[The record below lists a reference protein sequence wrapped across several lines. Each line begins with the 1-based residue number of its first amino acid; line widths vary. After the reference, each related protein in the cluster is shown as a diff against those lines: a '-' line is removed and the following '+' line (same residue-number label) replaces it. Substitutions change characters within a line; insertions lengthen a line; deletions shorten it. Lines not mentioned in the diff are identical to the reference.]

1 VLDGRYRIDGV
12 LGGGAMARVYRAEH
26 LGIARPVAIKVLHAA
41 LRYSRDA
48 VTRFQ
53 REATTSGRLVHPN
66 IVTVTDAGML
76 PDGRCF
82 LVMEA
87 LDGET
92 LADRLEHEG
101 RLPWRK
107 AVALLGEILAGLRL
121 AHDHGVVHRDIKPEN
136 LFLLRGDASPLV
148 KILDFG
154 IARLVEGVA
163 GGSRITQSGL
173 TIGTPLYMSPEQAV
187 DGEITP
193 ASDLYSSTV
202 VLFEMVTGQMPF
214 YYEDPVATM
223 KAHLNETPPSLQE
236 IAPELDLPEQLEEI
250 VRRGLAKTVIER
262 IPSADSYLRTLDE
275 LMAAEAIP
283 HRGLRLATAPPVE
296 GPSAAALI
304 GVIPAAAPPP
314 HEATVLVRPRSG
326 TRRLVIAGVLIAVG
340 IAIFAAVQALRS
352 SSEPEAEGPLAAPA
366 PDAPARDQE
375 PPQARPETPPHDA
388 EAAPGGDGSG
398 ARPAREGSARAPDPA
413 EADPARARE
422 QVKRWL
428 AEGNRA
434 LAAGRFDEAAAQFQ
448 RALAADGNAHAAQA
462 GLAEVA
468 YNRGDFARAE
478 QSAKRAVALAP
489 RVAAYRMTLA
499 KAYYKLLRYDDAI
512 AQWQKVLELEP
523 SNERAKKGIELARE
537 KRAP

>member
-1 VLDGRYRIDGV
+1 LVDAHTHLDACGAKDGDDV
-12 LGGGAMARVYRAEH
+12 RAIVDRAAAVGVQAVVTIADDLDSARWVTEAADWDPRVYA
-26 LGIARPVAIKVLHAA
+26 
-41 LRYSRDA
+41 
-48 VTRFQ
+48 
-53 REATTSGRLVHPN
+53 
-66 IVTVTDAGML
+66 
-76 PDGRCF
+76 
-82 LVMEA
+82 
-87 LDGET
+87 
-92 LADRLEHEG
+92 
-101 RLPWRK
+101 
-107 AVALLGEILAGLRL
+107 AVALHPTRAN
-121 AHDHGVVHRDIKPEN
+121 A
-136 LFLLRGDASPLV
+136 
-148 KILDFG
+148 
-154 IARLVEGVA
+154 
-163 GGSRITQSGL
+163 L
-173 TIGTPLYMSPEQAV
+173 TDE
-187 DGEITP
+187 
-193 ASDLYSSTV
+193 
-202 VLFEMVTGQMPF
+202 
-214 YYEDPVATM
+214 
-223 KAHLNETPPSLQE
+223 
-236 IAPELDLPEQLEEI
+236 
-250 VRRGLAKTVIER
+250 AKTVIER
-262 IPSADSYLRTLDE
+262 IPSADSYLRMLDE